1 MTRENP
7 TQIGED
13 NKRYLKEW
21 AYEGEYKT
29 LLVKVHWW
37 LF

>member
-7 TQIGED
+7 THIRED
-13 NKRYLKEW
+13 NKRDLKEG
-21 AYEGEYKT
+21 AFEGEYKT